1 MTRIIEALREEHRN
15 IEELLVVLEQEL
27 IVFNRSERPD
37 YEIIQAVIGYFQD
50 YPDCCHHPKED
61 MIFEKLKARDPVAA
75 QSVGDLEAEHLNE
88 HTRLGRVADV
98 IRKILTDHVVPRQ
111 TVEDVMRDFIEHERK
126 HMKMEERVFFSAAD
140 STLQPEDWAGIDA
153 RWIDWKDSM
162 FNVAMEEK
170 CQSLRDRILQ
180 WRRESQ
186 DNA

>member
-27 IVFNRSERPD
+27 SVFSRSERPD

-61 MIFEKLKARDPVAA
+61 MIFEKLKVRDPVAA
-75 QSVGDLEAEHLNE
+75 QSVGNLEVEHLNE
-88 HTRLGRVADV
+88 HTRLGRVADI

-111 TVEDVMRDFIEHERK
+111 TVEDVMRDFIEHERI

-140 STLQPEDWAGIDA
+140 STLQPEDWAAIDA

-180 WRRESQ
+180 WRRQNQ

>member
-1 MTRIIEALREEHRN
+1 
-15 IEELLVVLEQEL
+15 
-27 IVFNRSERPD
+27 
-37 YEIIQAVIGYFQD
+37 
-50 YPDCCHHPKED
+50 
-61 MIFEKLKARDPVAA
+61 
-75 QSVGDLEAEHLNE
+75 
-88 HTRLGRVADV
+88 
-98 IRKILTDHVVPRQ
+98 VVPRE
-111 TVEDVMRDFIEHERK
+111 TFEDVVRDFIEHERK

-180 WRRESQ
+180 WRRQNQ

>member
-1 MTRIIEALREEHRN
+1 MTRNIEALREDHRN
-15 IEELLVVLEQEL
+15 IEELLVVLEHE
-27 IVFNRSERPD
+27 ISVFSRSERPD

-98 IRKILTDHVVPRQ
+98 IRKILADHVVQRR
-111 TVEDVMRDFIEHERK
+111 TFEDVVGDFIAHERK
-126 HMKMEERVFFSAAD
+126 HMKMEEQFFFSAAD
-140 STLQPEDWAGIDA
+140 STLRPEDWAGIDA
-153 RWIDWKDSM
+153 RWTGWKDSM

-170 CQSLRDRILQ
+170 CQSLRERILQ
-180 WRRESQ
+180 WRRQNQ